1 MMKDQSEL
9 AQNIIEIY
17 KKHGRA
23 WTELRGQFL
32 YEKAWL
38 DHFLS
43 LLPEHSTILDL
54 GCGSAKPIAAYLI
67 AQGHS
72 VVGVDSSE
80 VMIEIAQENFPEQ
93 SWIQADMR
101 QMDLGQKFQGILA
114 WDSFFHLTQDD
125 QRAMFSIFQKL
136 AQPRAVLMFTS
147 GPSHGEAIGE
157 LFGDALYHSSLSQ
170 EEYRALLK
178 QHGFKVVK
186 MIAEDKECAGHT
198 VWLAKKIDE
207 EILNKNVE
215 HRKSLKK

>member
-17 KKHGRA
+17 KKHARA

-43 LLPEHSTILDL
+43 LLPDHSTILDL

-80 VMIEIAQENFPEQ
+80 VMIEMAQENFPEQ

-114 WDSFFHLTQDD
+114 WDSFFHLTQED
-125 QRAMFSIFQKL
+125 QRAMFSIFQKH
-136 AQPRAVLMFTS
+136 AEPRAALMFTS
-147 GPSHGEAIGE
+147 GPNHGEAIGN
-157 LFGDALYHSSLSQ
+157 LFGEALYHASLAA
-170 EEYRALLK
+170 EEYKQLLND
-178 QHGFKVVK
+178 HGFQVIK
-186 MIAEDKECAGHT
+186 MVAEDVECAGHT
-198 VWLAKKIDE
+198 VWLAQKID
-207 EILNKNVE
+207 
-215 HRKSLKK
+215 

>member
-1 MMKDQSEL
+1 MKDQSEL

-17 KKHGRA
+17 KKHARA

-72 VVGVDSSE
+72 VVGIDSSDA
-80 VMIEIAQENFPEQ
+80 MIEMAQQNFPEQ
-93 SWIQADMR
+93 RWIQADMR
-101 QMDLGQKFQGILA
+101 HIDLGQTFHGILA

-125 QRAMFSIFQKL
+125 QRAIFSIFQKN
-136 AQPRAVLMFTS
+136 AKQGTTLMFTS
-147 GPSHGEAIGE
+147 GPSHGEAIGD
-157 LFGDALYHSSLSQ
+157 LFGNALYHSSLSQ
-170 EEYRALLK
+170 EEYKQLLND
-178 QHGFKVVK
+178 HGFQVIK
-186 MIAEDKECAGHT
+186 MVAEDKDCAGHT

-207 EILNKNVE
+207 KILNKNLE
-215 HRKSLKK
+215 KLLNK

>member
-1 MMKDQSEL
+1 MKDQSAL

-17 KKHGRA
+17 KKHARA

-43 LLPEHSTILDL
+43 LLPDHSTILDL

-80 VMIEIAQENFPEQ
+80 VMIEMAQKNFPEQ

-101 QMDLGQKFQGILA
+101 QIDLGQKFQGILA

-125 QRAMFSIFQKL
+125 QRAMFSIFQKY
-136 AQPRAVLMFTS
+136 AEPRAALMFTS
-147 GPSHGEAIGE
+147 GPSHGEAIGN
-157 LFGDALYHSSLSQ
+157 LFGEALYHASLAP
-170 EEYRALLK
+170 EEYTQLLND
-178 QHGFKVVK
+178 HGFQVIK
-186 MIAEDKECAGHT
+186 MVAEDADCAGHT
-198 VWLAKKIDE
+198 VWLAQR
-207 EILNKNVE
+207 V
-215 HRKSLKK
+215 

>member
-17 KKHGRA
+17 KKHARA

-43 LLPEHSTILDL
+43 LLPDHSTILDL
-54 GCGSAKPIAAYLI
+54 GCASAKPIAAYLI

-72 VVGVDSSE
+72 VVGIDSSE
-80 VMIEIAQENFPEQ
+80 VMIEMAQENFPEQ

-101 QMDLGQKFQGILA
+101 QIDLGQKFQGILA

-125 QRAMFSIFQKL
+125 QRQMFEQFSIFAEQST
-136 AQPRAVLMFTS
+136 VLMFTS
-147 GPSHGEAIGE
+147 GPNHGEAIGD
-157 LFGDALYHSSLSQ
+157 LFSDALYHASLAA
-170 EEYRALLK
+170 EEYTRLLNN
-178 QHGFKVVK
+178 HGFQVIK
-186 MIAEDKECAGHT
+186 MVAEDVKCAGHT
-198 VWLAKKIDE
+198 VWLAQR
-207 EILNKNVE
+207 V
-215 HRKSLKK
+215 